1 MAREMLINTV
11 AGQENRIAIVQDNT
25 LEELYIERTSSAS
38 HVGNIYKGK
47 VVNIESA
54 IQAVFVDFGLSKH
67 GFLHISDVHP
77 QYFPGDKRKASEDV
91 GRKRPRHTRP
101 PIQDCFKRGQEVVVQ
116 MTKEGIGTKGPT
128 MTTYLSIPGRMLV
141 MMPGMSR
148 MGISRKIEDEE
159 ARNQTRTVLATLKL
173 EPDMGFIVRTAGVG
187 KSQRELQRD
196 LNYLTRLWKS
206 VKNRIDSDKA
216 PAELYQESDLV
227 TRTIRDVYKSD
238 IERIICDD
246 ESVAR
251 KIREFFRVA
260 TPRTKNRIEVY
271 TGVEGL
277 FHDRGV
283 EEEIEKIYMHKVD
296 LSTGGSLVFDQ
307 TEALVAIDVNS
318 GRFRE
323 HDNAEMTALKT
334 NTEAA
339 KEIARQLRLRDL
351 GGVIVIDFIDMRESK
366 NRRTVEKTLRDAM
379 KDDRAKTKLLRI
391 NAFGI
396 FELTR
401 QRMRPSLKDS
411 ITCDCPHCDGAGR
424 IKSQESLALQVMR
437 NLQRAAANDDVANIE
452 VSVNPLVAHHLSNFQ
467 RKQIANLEAAAGKA
481 ITIQS
486 DAELTGDEIVISC
499 TNARGSKVA
508 WEHPSQLRRE
518 SRSSQSISLEAIDA
532 QRSAERNGDLKAKT
546 EPEGKQAQQQPKA
559 KAGEP
564 DEEAEPTA
572 KKSRRRG
579 RRGGRKHK
587 KTNDTATEAQQP
599 SEEQAKPTQ
608 QPEVE
613 QKPVPDDESTPK
625 PKRTRRKRSRR
636 KPADKATAESA
647 KTEQPSQEKPTTR
660 SDKNARDSKP
670 EPHEVMAPALAGK
683 STKRPEEPNTEPQ
696 KKKKTRRKRSRK
708 KTAKTADS
716 SE

>member
-1 MAREMLINTV
+1 MTKEMLINTV
-11 AGQENRIAIVQDNT
+11 VGQESRIAIVQDNK

-38 HVGNIYKGK
+38 HVGNIYKGR

-54 IQAVFVDFGLSKH
+54 IQAVFIDFGLAKH

-101 PIQDCFKRGQEVVVQ
+101 PIQDCFKRGREVVVQ

-141 MMPGMSR
+141 MMPGMNR
-148 MGISRKIEDEE
+148 LGISRKIESEE
-159 ARNQTRTVLATLKL
+159 IRNETRTTLAKLKL
-173 EPDMGFIVRTAGVG
+173 EPNMGFIVRTAGVG

-196 LNYLTRLWKS
+196 MNYLTRLWKS
-206 VKNRIDSDKA
+206 VEKRIDSA
-216 PAELYQESDLV
+216 ATPSEIYQESDLV

-238 IERIICDD
+238 IERILCDD

-260 TPRTKNRIEVY
+260 TPRTKNCIELY
-271 TGVEGL
+271 TGAQGL
-277 FHDRGV
+277 FHDFGV
-283 EEEIEKIYMHKVD
+283 EEEIEKIYMHKVN
-296 LSTGGSLVFDQ
+296 LPSGGSLVFDQ

-318 GRFRE
+318 GRFRD

-339 KEIARQLRLRDL
+339 SEIARQLRLRDM

-366 NRRTVEKTLRDAM
+366 NRRTVERTLRDAM
-379 KDDRAKTKLLRI
+379 KFDRAKTKLLRI

-411 ITCDCPHCDGAGR
+411 ITCECPHCDGAGR
-424 IKSQESLALQVMR
+424 IKSQESLSLQVMR
-437 NLQRAAANDDVANIE
+437 NLQRAAANDDIANIE

-467 RKQIANLEAAAGKA
+467 RKQISNLEAATGKTV
-481 ITIQS
+481 TIQS
-486 DAELTGDEIVISC
+486 DAELTGDEIAINC
-499 TNARGSKVA
+499 TNVRGSKVA
-508 WEHPSQLRRE
+508 WEHPSMTRQG
-518 SRSSQSISLEAIDA
+518 SGGQQSISLEQLDT
-532 QRSAERNGDLKAKT
+532 QRSAERNGGQKTKARQQ
-546 EPEGKQAQQQPKA
+546 PEQAQQQQKPD
-559 KAGEP
+559 AGEP
-564 DEEAEPTA
+564 VEEDASKA

-587 KTNDTATEAQQP
+587 KHNGPTEDTPQAAKA
-599 SEEQAKPTQ
+599 EETPREEPKAEETMAPDAGTKDKPR
-608 QPEVE
+608 
-613 QKPVPDDESTPK
+613 K
-625 PKRTRRKRSRR
+625 TRRKRSRR
-636 KPADKATAESA
+636 KPTDKQE
-647 KTEQPSQEKPTTR
+647 PSQEK
-660 SDKNARDSKP
+660 AKP
-670 EPHEVMAPALAGK
+670 EGERETNKAEPHEVMAPAAR
-683 STKRPEEPNTEPQ
+683 TKAPEQSESEIEPR

-708 KTAKTADS
+708 KTAKRADS
-716 SE
+716 SK